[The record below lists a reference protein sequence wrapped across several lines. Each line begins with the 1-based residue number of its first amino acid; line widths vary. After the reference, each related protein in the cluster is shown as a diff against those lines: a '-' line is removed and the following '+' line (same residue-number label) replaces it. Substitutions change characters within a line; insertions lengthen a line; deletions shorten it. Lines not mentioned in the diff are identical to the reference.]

1 MLVAIGRAIARSA
14 GAETT
19 MTDMPNVLVDR
30 NLEAATIIS
39 LRREPACF
47 AFLCGQA
54 ISAPLPVDSINLDLA
69 SVDYFGGRAS
79 LWTTLEIRSS
89 ATNDEATA
97 LLGFDESFLR
107 PFTRSLIEAA
117 STRSAFRML
126 IRPAGDGRQRYRV
139 VEYVTGP
146 GTPLQELLITPQDQV
161 LLIAVPNPEGG
172 EETLFQLPRSDSFL
186 RTFTKM
192 AHQADR
198 MLRATLAETE
208 RVARERAA

>member
-1 MLVAIGRAIARSA
+1 M
-14 GAETT
+14 TP
-19 MTDMPNVLVDR
+19 MTDTPNLLIDR

-47 AFLCGQA
+47 AFLSANATC
-54 ISAPLPVDSINLDLA
+54 APLPIDSLNLDLA

-79 LWTTLEIRSS
+79 LWATLEIRSGT
-89 ATNDEATA
+89 TNDEPTA
-97 LLGFDESFLR
+97 VLGFDESFLR

-117 STRSAFRML
+117 TTRAAFRML
-126 IRPAGDGRQRYRV
+126 IRPVNDEKARCRV

-146 GTPLQELLITPQDQV
+146 GVPLTELLISPQDQV
-161 LLIAVPNPEGG
+161 LLISMTGAESA

-192 AHQADR
+192 AHQADKV
-198 MLRATLAETE
+198 LRETLADTE
-208 RVARERAA
+208 RLAREHAKQAS